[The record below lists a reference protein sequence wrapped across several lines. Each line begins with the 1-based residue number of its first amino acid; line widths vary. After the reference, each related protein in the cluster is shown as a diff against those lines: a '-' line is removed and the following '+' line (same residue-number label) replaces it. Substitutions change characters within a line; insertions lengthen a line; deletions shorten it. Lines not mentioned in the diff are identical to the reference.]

1 MSSNILIEAE
11 NMNLTNYRVES
22 GINFA
27 SGNGFI
33 SLLDTDTTQGAA
45 TTQFTGAT
53 GVYNVV
59 VGYFDEDDGESS
71 LSLSV
76 GENSYNWTLDQN
88 LGDSSVSS
96 NNLVQRT
103 IATGLHIDSGE
114 TITLTG
120 IANHHEFARVDYIKF
135 VETVDFTIEGT
146 EAAENLT
153 GNELDNTINGFGGD
167 DVLNGDAGDDTL
179 ISGAG
184 NKILNGGAGIDTVN
198 YAQATSSI
206 VADLGTG
213 FVTGKST
220 NSGNPIRIMPLGDS
234 NTRGF
239 GSDSSGYRDDLAGLL
254 TDEGLNIDFVGSE
267 STGSHQ
273 FDDNHEGHGGWTIN
287 EIADSVNVWL
297 NTYNPHIVLLMLG
310 TNDTDSS
317 NANQMANRL
326 SQLIDQ
332 ITDVSPNAHLL
343 VGSIIPNTS
352 SQGRKQTTKAF
363 NSKIPGIVNNKTTQG
378 KKVTFVD
385 VGSALNDNDILSDG
399 LHATP
404 QAYRKIAKVW
414 EKAILKT
421 SISQNALNATS
432 EQDTL
437 YEIEN
442 ITGSSFN
449 DVLIGDAGANVLD
462 GGEGEDLLTGNAGE
476 DVFVLTTGNGTD
488 TITDFVVGEDLLGLS
503 GGLTFE
509 QLTITQ
515 GTGNNVNDTLI
526 FEDGKQLAIVNG
538 VEKNL
543 ITAEVFTVV

>member
-45 TTQFTGAT
+45 TTQFTGTT

-103 IATGLHIDSGE
+103 IATGLHINSGE

-120 IANHHEFARVDYIKF
+120 IANHYEFARVDYIKF
-135 VETVDFTIEGT
+135 VEAVDFTIEGT

-179 ISGAG
+179 ISGSG

-213 FVTGKST
+213 LVTGKST
-220 NSGNPIRIMPLGDS
+220 NSGDPIRIMPLGDS

-267 STGSHQ
+267 STGSNQ

-363 NSKIPGIVNNKTTQG
+363 NSKIPGIVNNKTAQG

-476 DVFVLTTGNGTD
+476 DVFVLTTGNGTG

-509 QLTITQ
+509 QVTITQ
-515 GTGNNVNDTLI
+515 GTGNNVNDTFI

>member
-59 VGYFDEDDGESS
+59 VGYFDEDDGEFS

-213 FVTGKST
+213 FVTGKS
-220 NSGNPIRIMPLGDS
+220 
-234 NTRGF
+234 
-239 GSDSSGYRDDLAGLL
+239 
-254 TDEGLNIDFVGSE
+254 
-267 STGSHQ
+267 
-273 FDDNHEGHGGWTIN
+273 
-287 EIADSVNVWL
+287 
-297 NTYNPHIVLLMLG
+297 
-310 TNDTDSS
+310 
-317 NANQMANRL
+317 
-326 SQLIDQ
+326 
-332 ITDVSPNAHLL
+332 
-343 VGSIIPNTS
+343 
-352 SQGRKQTTKAF
+352 
-363 NSKIPGIVNNKTTQG
+363 
-378 KKVTFVD
+378 
-385 VGSALNDNDILSDG
+385 
-399 LHATP
+399 
-404 QAYRKIAKVW
+404 
-414 EKAILKT
+414 
-421 SISQNALNATS
+421 
-432 EQDTL
+432 
-437 YEIEN
+437 
-442 ITGSSFN
+442 
-449 DVLIGDAGANVLD
+449 
-462 GGEGEDLLTGNAGE
+462 
-476 DVFVLTTGNGTD
+476 
-488 TITDFVVGEDLLGLS
+488 
-503 GGLTFE
+503 
-509 QLTITQ
+509 
-515 GTGNNVNDTLI
+515 
-526 FEDGKQLAIVNG
+526 
-538 VEKNL
+538 
-543 ITAEVFTVV
+543 